1 MSYKTLKIL
10 FVFHERPKE
19 SIEELIYSFNS
30 QAATLDISTEFPT
43 NPNDYSLVV
52 LWNYQKKI
60 VLAEPRNNIIVFHS
74 SDLPRGRGWAPIAQL
89 FLQEIPVYTLT
100 AIFIDANIDTGR
112 MILKATFPI
121 KNSMT
126 ARQIRVLDEWLTVFL
141 SLEIARE
148 LNERRIMG
156 IPQVEA
162 NASYYPRRY
171 SSQSQINPADT
182 FESVIPL
189 LRAAEEGHEC
199 FFLLGD
205 TTYLL
210 KATPMENAIRQVNV
224 EVTYLST
231 NEIKQISLQ
240 LDSESL
246 RVFFAP

>member
-1 MSYKTLKIL
+1 M
-10 FVFHERPKE
+10 RPKD
-19 SIEELIYSFNS
+19 SIEYLIDSFNS

-43 NPNDYSLVV
+43 NPNDYSLIV

-60 VLAEPRNNIIVFHS
+60 VLKEPKNNIVVFHS
-74 SDLPRGRGWAPIAQL
+74 SDLPKGRGWAPIAQL

-126 ARQIRVLDEWLTVFL
+126 ARQIRALDEWLTVFL

-148 LNERRIMG
+148 LNERRNMG

-162 NASYYPRRY
+162 NASYYPRRNP
-171 SSQSQINPADT
+171 SQSQIKPTDT
-182 FESVIPL
+182 LESAIPL

-210 KATPMENAIRQVNV
+210 KAMPMDNAITEVNV
-224 EVTYLST
+224 EVKYLST
-231 NEIKQISLQ
+231 KELKQISLR

-246 RVFFAP
+246 RVFFVS